1 MNLTS
6 KHVYL
11 MLACCL
17 VTVAALAAISA
28 FQVPMSTVLLFGL
41 VLLCP
46 LSHLL
51 MMKFMIDDHSA
62 DRAVSEAKK
71 EGQPYRETKES
82 AF

>member
-17 VTVAALAAISA
+17 VTVAVLAAISA
-28 FQVPMSTVLLFGL
+28 FQVPVSTVLLFGL

-46 LSHLL
+46 LAHLL

-62 DRAVSEAKK
+62 DRAVRKVKRET
-71 EGQPYRETKES
+71 QPYEEKKES